1 MNKYNN
7 RKFTVISLIYSVCS
21 ISILVDFVGQSLNFC
36 QSHRKIVHCQILP
49 KNPDYS
55 KEFQLLLVHFNNTN
69 VKQLVANN

>member
-36 QSHRKIVHCQILP
+36 SLIERSSTVKILP